1 MITSLLGNRLVD
13 RLVVGTAP
21 KILGTGTEAVGDLG
35 IAQVTQ
41 GISLSNR
48 CMHVTAD
55 DVITAWDV
63 A

>member
-1 MITSLLGNRLVD
+1 MPAARLVD
-13 RLVVGTAP
+13 RLIVGTAP
-21 KILGTGTEAVGDLG
+21 KIIGAGTEAVGDLG
-35 IAQVTQ
+35 IARVMQ
-41 GISLSNR
+41 GIPLRNR